1 MRTVANA
8 LVELSKEARTIF
20 LQEPRLLKIKAPT
33 YVLGEFL
40 NTLLLSCAIY
50 GGDRKLRYLLVCNEG
65 GTESYYLLKTHS
77 EMYVSFCIFKLNTS

>member
-20 LQEPRLLKIKAPT
+20 LQEPRLLKLKAPT

-40 NTLLLSCAIY
+40 NTVKLCNLWWGKETLISFSRRRNRELLLIK
-50 GGDRKLRYLLVCNEG
+50 D
-65 GTESYYLLKTHS
+65 
-77 EMYVSFCIFKLNTS
+77 SF